1 MDRDVLVLQR
11 TLGWMLVRKGGAL
24 GVLSVLVFV
33 VAEWTQWR
41 WKEA

>member
-1 MDRDVLVLQR
+1 MDGHRRVGSARV
-11 TLGWMLVRKGGAL
+11 GKVARKGGAF

-41 WKEA
+41 